1 MSFFY
6 DTDYVNWFIEFSA
19 EETKGIGTWEGSATK
34 SIFCVAGNWYWAKR
48 K

>member
-19 EETKGIGTWEGSATK
+19 EETKGIGTWEGSEKTCCCLE
-34 SIFCVAGNWYWAKR
+34 SYVMFYD
-48 K
+48 